1 MGDQA
6 KVCFHCA
13 SVLPA
18 SGQFQLEV
26 SGRVESFCCPACRA
40 VTQTILN
47 SGLNKYYD
55 HRDAP
60 AGDPKSNT
68 STSAELSLYDS
79 AEVQREFVR
88 QLNTGQAEANLVIE
102 GISCAAC
109 VWLLEKHIGGLDGV
123 ERFTVNLTNHRARLT
138 WNPEQTQLSELFR
151 QILAIGYTPHPYH
164 PNREEQLYQEE
175 YKRAVRRLG
184 VAGVGMMQVMMMA
197 MALYLGENLTME
209 PHIERFIRWTSLI
222 VATPV
227 VLYAARPFFIAAL
240 RDIKTHHLSMDVPV
254 SIAIGGAYIASV
266 WATVFGGGEVYF
278 DSVSMFT
285 FFLLIGRFFEM
296 QARHRTGLAG
306 NALANLLPA
315 SAIKLEDGQEVLVP
329 LAQLKAGD
337 RVLVKPGH
345 SIPADSILFSD
356 TASIDESALTG
367 EPLPVTRMRG
377 EALTGGT
384 LNVDQ
389 PIELEV
395 VAATDQ
401 GRMSSILNLL
411 DRAQADKPEVARVA
425 DKVAS
430 YFVAA
435 VLITAVVVGL
445 SWYLIHPQD
454 AVWVVLS
461 VLVVTCPCALS
472 LATPTALTAAI
483 GSLRQI
489 GLLITRGHVLE
500 SLAQADTVAFDKT
513 GTLTTGK
520 LSIRQTLPLNGMP
533 QNECLEIAAA
543 LESRSEH
550 PIASAFTPYFSYA
563 PQLAKT
569 HVGAGIEGQ
578 VDMRDVRIG
587 KPEFAAQAYLGAP
600 PELPDSS
607 GLCLLLASSDGP
619 ICWFIIDDQIR
630 AEAREAIAALKQLNL
645 QLVML
650 TGDSR
655 INGERVA
662 ATLGIDEVEAQM
674 TPEAKLAWVNQQQ
687 SNGKR
692 ILMVGDGINDIPV
705 LSGAQTSV
713 AMSEATDLAKTS
725 ADAVLISP
733 DLRKLATAIAQARRT
748 RAIIKQNI
756 AWSLAYNL
764 VALPLAALG
773 FIAPWMAA
781 IGMSASS
788 LVVVGNAL
796 RLTRNPRG
804 H

>member
-1 MGDQA
+1 MVDQA

-13 SVLPA
+13 TPLPA
-18 SGQFQLEV
+18 SGQFQLELN
-26 SGRVESFCCPACRA
+26 GKLESFCCPACRA
-40 VTQTILN
+40 VTQTILG
-47 SGLNKYYD
+47 SGLDKYYQ
-55 HRDAP
+55 HRDKP
-60 AGDPKSNT
+60 AVDPGNNT
-68 STSAELSLYDS
+68 SIDAELSLYDS
-79 AEVQREFVR
+79 PEVQREFVR
-88 QLNTGQAEANLVIE
+88 RLADRSEASLVIE

-109 VWLLEKHIGGLDGV
+109 VWLLEKHIGTLAGV
-123 ERFTVNLTNHRARLT
+123 ASFNVNLTNHRARLV
-138 WNPEQTQLSELFR
+138 WNPEAAPLSEIFR

-164 PNREEQLYQEE
+164 PNREEQLYQQEH
-175 YKRAVRRLG
+175 KRAVRRLG

-197 MALYLGENLTME
+197 MALYLGENFTME

-240 RDIKTHHLSMDVPV
+240 RDIKTRHLSMDVPV

-266 WATVFGGGEVYF
+266 WATLFGGGEVYF

-285 FFLLIGRFFEM
+285 FFLLIGRFLEM

-315 SAIKLEDGQEVLVP
+315 SAIKLESGQEKLIPV
-329 LAQLKAGD
+329 AELKAGD

-345 SIPADSILFSD
+345 SIPADSILFSES
-356 TASIDESALTG
+356 ASIDESALTG
-367 EPLPVTRMRG
+367 EPLPVNRHRG
-377 EALTGGT
+377 DALTGGT

-395 VAATDQ
+395 VAGSEQ
-401 GRMSSILNLL
+401 GRMSAILNLL

-435 VLITAVVVGL
+435 VLLTACVVGF
-445 SWYLIHPQD
+445 SWYAIRPED
-454 AVWVVLS
+454 AVWIVLS

-483 GSLRQI
+483 GSLRQM

-500 SLAQADTVAFDKT
+500 SLAQADMVAFDKT

-520 LSIRQTLPLNGMP
+520 LSIRRTIALNGAP
-533 QNECLEIAAA
+533 EAECLAIAAA

-550 PIASAFTPYFSYA
+550 PIASAFAPFFSYA
-563 PQLAKT
+563 PQSVQT
-569 HVGAGIEGQ
+569 HIGAGIEGQ
-578 VDMRDVRIG
+578 VDLRDLRIG
-587 KPEFAAQAYLGAP
+587 KPEFAAEIYLGQP
-600 PELPDSS
+600 PQRPEGT

-630 AEAREAIAALKQLNL
+630 PEAPEAVSALKALGL
-645 QLVML
+645 EVVML
-650 TGDSR
+650 TGDASA
-655 INGERVA
+655 NGQRVGA
-662 ATLGIDEVEAQM
+662 ELGIDRVKAQM
-674 TPEAKLAWVNQQQ
+674 TPEAKLEWVNQRQQ
-687 SNGKR
+687 AGQR

-725 ADAVLISP
+725 ADAVLISA
-733 DLRKLATAIAQARRT
+733 DLRKLAAAVAQARRT
-748 RAIIKQNI
+748 RSIIKQNI
-756 AWSLAYNL
+756 GWSLAYNL
-764 VALPLAALG
+764 IALPLAALG

-796 RLTRNPRG
+796 RLNSNPKG
-804 H
+804 Y